1 VTPPSRRQRST
12 NTTSTSARKT
22 ILVVD
27 DDVDARAALRFA
39 LEDEGYAVDSAGDG
53 LSALQKVRGTRPD
66 LVILDLNMPRMG
78 GEDFLYAWRTGV
90 ETPGVPVIVI
100 TATSQALRPED
111 LGVEAFL
118 PKPFDVDKL
127 LWHVRDLLA
136 LPSRAQGAAGR
147 DPRGAE
153 MVVVVDDLANAM
165 STVLLSAEQFAA
177 TPNLPDD
184 RRTIAATGLDAAQRA
199 SALVRRLNHL
209 INALKETPRS
219 A

>member
-12 NTTSTSARKT
+12 HAASTSTRKT

-27 DDVDARAALRFA
+27 DDVDTRAALRFG
-39 LEDEGYAVDSAGDG
+39 LEDEGYAVESAGDG

-118 PKPFDVDKL
+118 PKPFDVDEL
-127 LWHVRDLLA
+127 LRRIRDLLA
-136 LPSRAQGAAGR
+136 TPPRAQGTAGH
-147 DPRGAE
+147 DSRGAE
-153 MVVVVDDLANAM
+153 MASVVDDLANAM
-165 STVLLSAEQFAA
+165 STVLGSAEQFAA

-184 RRTIAATGLDAAQRA
+184 RRIIAATGLDAAQRA
-199 SALVRRLNHL
+199 SALVRRLHHL
-209 INALKETPRS
+209 INALK
-219 A
+219 